1 MANFERMASPR
12 LFNVLLSLI
21 APVAMSNLPL
31 ILPGGSPS
39 LSKCSHGHVETPSSS
54 LFSLLFFPGM
64 RKSSLPARTHEHTTL
79 SLFIQ
84 FRSAQHNVM
93 SMEKSTQRGPTRE
106 TFRCPHQR
114 SLHVGSR
121 TSVMSGASLLH
132 PRRLGLGDV
141 LVVGLV
147 LQLSAEVLDGFIQS
161 LLQRY
166 LAKQRE
172 HSLNL
177 YCED

>member
-1 MANFERMASPR
+1 
-12 LFNVLLSLI
+12 
-21 APVAMSNLPL
+21 
-31 ILPGGSPS
+31 
-39 LSKCSHGHVETPSSS
+39 
-54 LFSLLFFPGM
+54 
-64 RKSSLPARTHEHTTL
+64 
-79 SLFIQ
+79 
-84 FRSAQHNVM
+84 
-93 SMEKSTQRGPTRE
+93 
-106 TFRCPHQR
+106 
-114 SLHVGSR
+114 
-121 TSVMSGASLLH
+121 MSGASLLH